1 MEFVMKPPRLV
12 LPLLMLAVLPVANMI
27 ASASSASGE
36 PPKAQ
41 LAQLRAVGAEPAQ
54 FGFGPPGPGEQGMPH
69 GRFFGPPSGP
79 FAMGGPAGMRAS
91 PKALCEGRIHIEAGI
106 RAHLRS
112 RLKLDA
118 SQREAW
124 TRMEALVEPIDLRA
138 RELCATLPA
147 EAAGPPAA
155 PDKLAFAERQL
166 GLRLEMMKALQ
177 TPFREFYQTLSAEQR
192 AVLDRPPM
200 MR

>member
-1 MEFVMKPPRLV
+1 MKPPRLV
-12 LPLLMLAVLPVANMI
+12 LPLLMLAVVPAANMI

-54 FGFGPPGPGEQGMPH
+54 FGFGPPGAGEPGMPH
-69 GRFFGPPSGP
+69 GRFSGPPSGP
-79 FAMGGPAGMRAS
+79 FAMGGPAGTRVS
-91 PKALCEGRIHIEAGI
+91 PKAFCEGRIHIEAGI

-112 RLKLDA
+112 RLKLD
-118 SQREAW
+118 SGQREAW
-124 TRMEALVEPIDLRA
+124 ARMEALVEPIDLRA

-147 EAAGPPAA
+147 EVAAPPAA
-155 PDKLAFAERQL
+155 PDKLAFAEKQI
-166 GLRLEMMKALQ
+166 GLRLEMVKALQ
-177 TPFREFYQTLSAEQR
+177 APLREFYQTLTAEQR